1 MNEQFGRIINYVLS
15 HKVGLLQ
22 ILGVVLLLVLVRFSV
37 PSREAVGQATEDDR
51 FLTSLQA
58 VLADGRITGAFRYP
72 TACLKCGQQNA
83 SLSSIDE
90 PSDVVTLSPK
100 DQDYFKTILREPT
113 SFDQR
118 YKIPGPF
125 VADYGLVVEAPGGRA
140 LLLISSKTK
149 RVRLVTREP
158 EGIPLGTAA
167 GRFPELYDR
176 LTKLTG
182 ANER

>member
-1 MNEQFGRIINYVLS
+1 MNEQFGRVINYVLS
-15 HKVGLLQ
+15 QKVALLQ

-51 FLTSLQA
+51 FITSLRA
-58 VLADGRITGAFRYP
+58 VLADGRVTGAFRYP
-72 TACLKCGQQNA
+72 RACLKCGQQNA

-100 DQDYFKTILREPT
+100 DQNYFRTVLREPA

-118 YKIPGPF
+118 YKIAAPF
-125 VADYGLVVEAPGGRA
+125 VADYGLVLEGPGGRA
-140 LLLISSKTK
+140 LLLISSRTK
-149 RVRLVTREP
+149 RVRLITREP
-158 EGIPLGTAA
+158 EGIPLGTVTSP
-167 GRFPELYDR
+167 FPELYDR